1 MQFVSVGDNSMVT
14 TPTDT
19 MRPARKRKAHSLTGR
34 ITLPLVQAAFKA
46 VRANRGKAGVDKVS
60 IEMFEANLAQNLQ
73 ALMRQ
78 LKDGSFEPCPL
89 RRAFIPKNETEFRP
103 LGIPAVRDRVAQE
116 VARRLLE
123 PIFEPLFHEASY
135 GFRPGRN
142 CHDALAAVL
151 ALHDQGHEFVLDADI
166 KGFFDNLPFRVIMQ
180 AVAAE
185 VADGNILR
193 LVQKFLRSGVITWT
207 GNSTTPAGASRAT
220 PTTSWCS
227 AKARPKPKRR

>member
-1 MQFVSVGDNSMVT
+1 M
-14 TPTDT
+14 
-19 MRPARKRKAHSLTGR
+19 
-34 ITLPLVQAAFKA
+34 
-46 VRANRGKAGVDKVS
+46 
-60 IEMFEANLAQNLQ
+60 
-73 ALMRQ
+73 
-78 LKDGSFEPCPL
+78 
-89 RRAFIPKNETEFRP
+89 
-103 LGIPAVRDRVAQE
+103 
-116 VARRLLE
+116 
-123 PIFEPLFHEASY
+123 FHEASY